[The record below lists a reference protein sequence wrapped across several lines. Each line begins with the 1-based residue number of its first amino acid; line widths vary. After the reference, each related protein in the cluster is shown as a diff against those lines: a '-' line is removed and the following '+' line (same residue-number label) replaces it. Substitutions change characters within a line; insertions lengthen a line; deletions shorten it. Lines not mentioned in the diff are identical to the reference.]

1 VKIQQKNCGYIT
13 IIGKANVGKSTLLN
27 KIVGKKISIV
37 SRKKNTT
44 QNNITGI
51 KTQNNHQSIYIDT
64 PGIIFDKKSNHIQ
77 HLKNNFHEKI
87 NISTLIMLI
96 IDQIYW
102 TNYDEIILN
111 EIKKYKIPIIIVIN
125 KIDKIINKIVLL
137 PFINFLKKKFDFVDI
152 IPISAKKTKNII
164 LLNNIIKSYLPQKP
178 HIYPEFH
185 ITTNSQFFTIS
196 EIIREQ
202 LILFSGDEL
211 PSIIKVEIESC
222 KKKEKKNLYIRAI
235 IWVEN
240 IRQKGILIGHN
251 GERIKKVSI
260 ISRNNIEKEFCIKTH
275 LVLWI
280 KYKKLKNKIT

>member
-1 VKIQQKNCGYIT
+1 MKIKQKNCGYIT

-44 QNNITGI
+44 QSNITGI

-64 PGIIFDKKSNHIQ
+64 PGIIFDKKNNHIQ
-77 HLKNNFHEKI
+77 YSKNSFHEKI
-87 NISTLIMLI
+87 KISTLIILI
-96 IDQIYW
+96 IDRIYW
-102 TNYDEIILN
+102 TKYDEIILN
-111 EIKKYKIPIIIVIN
+111 EIKKNKIPIIILIN
-125 KIDKIINKIVLL
+125 KIDKIINKVILL
-137 PFINFLKKKFDFVDI
+137 PFIDFLKKKFDFVDI

-164 LLNNIIKSYLPQKP
+164 LLNNVIKSHLPHQP
-178 HIYPEFH
+178 HVYPEFH

-202 LILFSGDEL
+202 LILFLGDEL

-222 KKKEKKNLYIRAI
+222 EKKEKITLHIRAI

-240 IRQKGILIGHN
+240 IRQKAIVIGHN
-251 GERIKKVSI
+251 GERIKKISI
-260 ISRNNIEKEFCIKTH
+260 ISRNNIEKEFHIKTH
-275 LVLWI
+275 LILWV
-280 KYKKLKNKIT
+280 KYKNSKK